1 MIDQSCKLARIRK
14 SQGYALLFGT
24 QVVSDDDGKP
34 K

>member
-1 MIDQSCKLARIRK
+1 MNDQSKSK
-14 SQGYALLFGT
+14 SQVYALLFGT